1 MQASDLPRQ
10 TGEEYFVRTAQSQPL
25 TEDFGTLNAL
35 PKEIISSIF
44 DRLTASELNS
54 LKLVSSHFKNM
65 VDSDREAF
73 QVRRVAIQNFN
84 SILPISE
91 KIFIS
96 HQCTSPWWDFFV
108 TTHFILDEKGT
119 IIAFEDRDKSLHTKD
134 ENGFFKKAQDF
145 SRDVYDVLELKW
157 DPHYP
162 SKCPATVIEMP
173 EGGFV
178 KKVAEDIVFLSK
190 IFYTGIFVLAFKGP
204 DPFKRFVHWRD
215 AVDQT
220 KIHKIDEI
228 FAAGIK
234 KLRKKQ
240 I

>member
-1 MQASDLPRQ
+1 MQASDLTRQ
-10 TGEEYFVRTAQSQPL
+10 PGEEYFVKTALSQTHP
-25 TEDFGTLNAL
+25 EDFGILNAI

-44 DRLTASELNS
+44 DLLTASELNS
-54 LKLVSSHFKNM
+54 LKLVSSHFKKM

-84 SILPISE
+84 SILSNSP

-96 HQCTSPWWDFFV
+96 HRCTSPWWDFFV

-119 IIAFEDRDKSLHTKD
+119 IIAFEDSAKSLHTKD
-134 ENGFFKKAQDF
+134 ENGIFKEAQDF
-145 SRDVYDVLELKW
+145 PREVYDVLELKW

-162 SKCPATVIEMP
+162 SKYPAKVIKMP

-190 IFYTGIFVLAFKGP
+190 IFYTGIFVLACEDP

-228 FAAGIK
+228 FAAGKK
-234 KLRKKQ
+234 KL
-240 I
+240 